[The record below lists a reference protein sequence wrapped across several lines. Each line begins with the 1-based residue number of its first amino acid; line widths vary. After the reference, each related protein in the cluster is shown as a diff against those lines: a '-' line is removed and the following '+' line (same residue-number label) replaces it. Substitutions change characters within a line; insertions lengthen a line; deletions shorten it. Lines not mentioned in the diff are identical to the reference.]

1 MVKIRTTVPVL
12 GDRKE
17 WLDEHYPIWDIAGQH
32 KENDMI
38 GNHTMIIRTHWYIEL
53 PNKLATMYL
62 LKYSRYGTVL

>member
-12 GDRKE
+12 GERQN
-17 WLDEHYPIWDIAGQH
+17 WLDEHYPKWNVGFEH
-32 KENDMI
+32 EENGMI
-38 GNHTMIIRTHWYIEL
+38 VRTHWYIEL